1 MGKLTIIINIYKY
14 TKKNIIDMIDSKILN
29 HLKSRNQNPGY
40 SILITDYENTEDCNQ
55 EKIIIKLHQVNKT
68 LSEIEDVPGAR
79 VLEKELIIESNMD
92 YDVDN
97 QAIRTRLIG
106 YSNYNGAIQPTEES
120 EDDIMSNYVEM
131 VDTILQDEINIEFNR
146 PYVNMPAIIPT
157 IDKKYKSY
165 YKNYDTEFIID
176 EETNQYTGVTIT
188 FNKLKRKK
196 IYPTINLTIIG
207 DTINDGE
214 W

>member
-1 MGKLTIIINIYKY
+1 MGKSTIIINIYKY

-29 HLKSRNQNPGY
+29 LLKSRNENPGY
-40 SILITDYENTEDCNQ
+40 CILITDYENTEDCNQ
-55 EKIIIKLHQVNKT
+55 EKLVIKLHQVNKT

-106 YSNYNGAIQPTEES
+106 YSNYNGAITPTEES

-196 IYPTINLTIIG
+196 IYPTINFTIIG
-207 DTINDGE
+207 DIINDGE

>member
-29 HLKSRNQNPGY
+29 LLKSRNMNPGY

-55 EKIIIKLHQVNKT
+55 EKLIIKLHQVNKT

>member
-1 MGKLTIIINIYKY
+1 MVKITIIINIYKY

-29 HLKSRNQNPGY
+29 LLKSRNQNPGY

-55 EKIIIKLHQVNKT
+55 EKLIIKLHQVNKT

-165 YKNYDTEFIID
+165 YKSYDTEFIID

-214 W
+214 

>member
-1 MGKLTIIINIYKY
+1 
-14 TKKNIIDMIDSKILN
+14 MIDSKILN

-214 W
+214 

>member
-1 MGKLTIIINIYKY
+1 
-14 TKKNIIDMIDSKILN
+14 MIDSKILN
-29 HLKSRNQNPGY
+29 LLKSRNQNPGY
-40 SILITDYENTEDCNQ
+40 SVLITDYENTEDCNQ
-55 EKIIIKLHQVNKT
+55 EKLIIKLHQVNKT

-165 YKNYDTEFIID
+165 YKSYDTEFIID

>member
-1 MGKLTIIINIYKY
+1 MEKLTIIINIYKY

-29 HLKSRNQNPGY
+29 LLKSRNQNPGY

-55 EKIIIKLHQVNKT
+55 EKLIIKLHQVNKT

-214 W
+214 

>member
-1 MGKLTIIINIYKY
+1 MVKITIIINIYKY

-29 HLKSRNQNPGY
+29 LLKSRNQNPGY
-40 SILITDYENTEDCNQ
+40 SVLITDYENTEDCNQ
-55 EKIIIKLHQVNKT
+55 EKLIIKLHQVNKT

-157 IDKKYKSY
+157 IDKKYNSY
-165 YKNYDTEFIID
+165 YKSYDTEFIID

-214 W
+214 

>member
-1 MGKLTIIINIYKY
+1 
-14 TKKNIIDMIDSKILN
+14 MIDSKILN
-29 HLKSRNQNPGY
+29 LLKSRNLNPGY

-55 EKIIIKLHQVNKT
+55 EKLIIKLHQVNKT

>member
-1 MGKLTIIINIYKY
+1 
-14 TKKNIIDMIDSKILN
+14 MIDSKILN

-165 YKNYDTEFIID
+165 YKSYDTEFIID

-214 W
+214 

>member
-1 MGKLTIIINIYKY
+1 MWWESTIIINIYKY

-29 HLKSRNQNPGY
+29 LLKSRNLNPGY

-55 EKIIIKLHQVNKT
+55 EKLIIKLHQVNKT

-214 W
+214 

>member
-1 MGKLTIIINIYKY
+1 MKLTIIINIYKY

-29 HLKSRNQNPGY
+29 HLKSRNLNPGY

-55 EKIIIKLHQVNKT
+55 EKLIIKLHQVNKT

-214 W
+214 

>member
-1 MGKLTIIINIYKY
+1 
-14 TKKNIIDMIDSKILN
+14 MIDSKILN
-29 HLKSRNQNPGY
+29 LLKSRNQNPGY
-40 SILITDYENTEDCNQ
+40 SVLITDYENTEDCNQ
-55 EKIIIKLHQVNKT
+55 EKLIIKLHQVNKT

-165 YKNYDTEFIID
+165 YKSYDTEFIID

-214 W
+214 

>member
-1 MGKLTIIINIYKY
+1 
-14 TKKNIIDMIDSKILN
+14 MIDSKILN

>member
-1 MGKLTIIINIYKY
+1 MFRLLIINIYKY

-29 HLKSRNQNPGY
+29 LLKSRNQNPGY

-55 EKIIIKLHQVNKT
+55 EKLIIKLHQVNKT

-165 YKNYDTEFIID
+165 YKSYDTEFIID

-214 W
+214 

>member
-1 MGKLTIIINIYKY
+1 
-14 TKKNIIDMIDSKILN
+14 MIDSKILN

-55 EKIIIKLHQVNKT
+55 EKLIIKLHQVNKT

>member
-55 EKIIIKLHQVNKT
+55 EKLIIKLHQVNKT

-214 W
+214 

>member
-1 MGKLTIIINIYKY
+1 
-14 TKKNIIDMIDSKILN
+14 MIDSKILN
-29 HLKSRNQNPGY
+29 LLKSRNQNPGY

-55 EKIIIKLHQVNKT
+55 EKLVIKLHQINKT

-165 YKNYDTEFIID
+165 YKSYDTEFIID
-176 EETNQYTGVTIT
+176 EETNQYTGIIIT

-214 W
+214 

>member
-1 MGKLTIIINIYKY
+1 MGKSTIIINIYKY

-29 HLKSRNQNPGY
+29 LLKSRNENPGY
-40 SILITDYENTEDCNQ
+40 CVLITDYENTEDCNQ
-55 EKIIIKLHQVNKT
+55 EKLVIKLHQVNKT

-106 YSNYNGAIQPTEES
+106 YSNYNGAITPTEES

-196 IYPTINLTIIG
+196 IYPTINFTIIG
-207 DTINDGE
+207 DIINDGE

>member
-1 MGKLTIIINIYKY
+1 MVKITIIINIYKY

-29 HLKSRNQNPGY
+29 LLKSRNQNPGY

-55 EKIIIKLHQVNKT
+55 EKLIIKLHQVNKT

-120 EDDIMSNYVEM
+120 EDDKP
-131 VDTILQDEINIEFNR
+131 L
-146 PYVNMPAIIPT
+146 
-157 IDKKYKSY
+157 
-165 YKNYDTEFIID
+165 TE
-176 EETNQYTGVTIT
+176 
-188 FNKLKRKK
+188 
-196 IYPTINLTIIG
+196 NL
-207 DTINDGE
+207 
-214 W
+214 

>member
-1 MGKLTIIINIYKY
+1 
-14 TKKNIIDMIDSKILN
+14 MIDSKILN
-29 HLKSRNQNPGY
+29 LLKSRNENPGY
-40 SILITDYENTEDCNQ
+40 SILITGYENTEDCNQ
-55 EKIIIKLHQVNKT
+55 EKLIIKLHQVNKT

-214 W
+214 

>member
-29 HLKSRNQNPGY
+29 HLKSRNLNPGY

-55 EKIIIKLHQVNKT
+55 EKLIIKLHQVNKT

-165 YKNYDTEFIID
+165 YKSYDTEFIID

-214 W
+214 

>member
-1 MGKLTIIINIYKY
+1 
-14 TKKNIIDMIDSKILN
+14 MIDSKILN

-55 EKIIIKLHQVNKT
+55 EKLIIKLHQVNKT

-214 W
+214 

>member
-214 W
+214 

>member
-1 MGKLTIIINIYKY
+1 MKLTIIINIYKY

-29 HLKSRNQNPGY
+29 LLKSRNLNPGY

-55 EKIIIKLHQVNKT
+55 EKLIIKLHQVNKT

-214 W
+214 

>member
-1 MGKLTIIINIYKY
+1 
-14 TKKNIIDMIDSKILN
+14 MIDSKILN
-29 HLKSRNQNPGY
+29 LLKSRNLNPGY

-55 EKIIIKLHQVNKT
+55 EKLIIKLHQVNKT

-214 W
+214 

>member
-1 MGKLTIIINIYKY
+1 
-14 TKKNIIDMIDSKILN
+14 MIDSKILN
-29 HLKSRNQNPGY
+29 LLKSRNQNPGY
-40 SILITDYENTEDCNQ
+40 CILITDYENTEDCNQ
-55 EKIIIKLHQVNKT
+55 EKLVIKLHQVNKT

-214 W
+214 

>member
-1 MGKLTIIINIYKY
+1 MVKITIIINIYKY

-29 HLKSRNQNPGY
+29 LLKSRNQNPGY

-55 EKIIIKLHQVNKT
+55 EKLIIKLHQVNKT

-165 YKNYDTEFIID
+165 YKSYDTEFIID

>member
-1 MGKLTIIINIYKY
+1 MVKITIIINIYKY

-29 HLKSRNQNPGY
+29 LLKSRNQNPGY

-55 EKIIIKLHQVNKT
+55 EKLIIKLHQVNKT

-165 YKNYDTEFIID
+165 YKSYDTEFIID

-188 FNKLKRKK
+188 FNKLKRKI

>member
-29 HLKSRNQNPGY
+29 LLKSRNLNPGY

-55 EKIIIKLHQVNKT
+55 EKLIIKLHQVNKT

-106 YSNYNGAIQPTEES
+106 YSNYNGVIQPTEES

-214 W
+214 